1 MDKKQFLLGM
11 LQIIDVATKRG
22 TWNGEELETVAILRK
37 DVVEQLKE
45 FADQEIT
52 TDLEEDT
59 DKPLKEE

>member
-1 MDKKQFLLGM
+1 MDEKQFILGM
-11 LQIIDVATKRG
+11 LQIIDVASKRG

-52 TDLEEDT
+52 TDLEKDT
-59 DKPLKEE
+59 ETKGDD